1 MGSSHSGDSASHQP
15 VWEAAHSLWLC
26 CDPREAPSQLQPC
39 LALCLGL
46 RPYSGLLCCWLPARV
61 SYSVI
66 PPLLAS
72 VQVLGFSSCC
82 SAAQCRAVGLKLE
95 CASLPAGLGK
105 TQVAAALF
113 PAQGLIQQVWR
124 RARAFESL
132 VSSQVRLILLV
143 QEPHFE
149 NHRCG

>member
-15 VWEAAHSLWLC
+15 VWEAAHSLRLC
-26 CDPREAPSQLQPC
+26 CDLREALSQLGPC
-39 LALCLGL
+39 LALCPGL
-46 RPYSGLLCCWLPARV
+46 RPYSGLCCRLPARV

-72 VQVLGFSSCC
+72 VQVLGLSSCC

-95 CASLPAGLGK
+95 WASLPAGLGK

-132 VSSQVRLILLV
+132 VSSQVRLMLLV